1 MSTILPILKAF
12 DGVAPVSPQW
22 LQKQMDLGTN
32 VFTRKHGGIASLTFR
47 GIVEL
52 NGIGTLPRPE
62 EGEEEV
68 LPAMA
73 DDDYLTQLSWQSE
86 SKDMNQVEVCIK

>member
-52 NGIGTLPRPE
+52 NEIGTLPRPE
-62 EGEEEV
+62 EGEEEGEDEV

-73 DDDYLTQLSWQSE
+73 TRPNYHGRAKVRTT
-86 SKDMNQVEVCIK
+86 

>member
-32 VFTRKHGGIASLTFR
+32 VFTRKHSSIAGLTFR

-52 NGIGTLPRPE
+52 NGIGTLIPRPE
-62 EGEEEV
+62 EGEEEGEDEV

-73 DDDYLTQLSWQSE
+73 TRLNYHGRAKVRTT
-86 SKDMNQVEVCIK
+86 